1 LQSKVVY
8 ASAPQK
14 LVDSD
19 SKEEGRT
26 KIWSDRPVFLW
37 NIPGRTVQRIERFVQ
52 GVLRMAVVCTICH
65 KATTVSSD
73 GGSKARSHYR
83 GVDSTGGATIALE
96 KADYFAKEGLW
107 SDALQELYSVSKS
120 SAELTRAIAQI
131 QAHDFYA
138 QDSAS

>member
-1 LQSKVVY
+1 MPRLLRNWLTLIQRRREG
-8 ASAPQK
+8 QK
-14 LVDSD
+14 FGAIALCSSGI
-19 SKEEGRT
+19 SKEERHNEL
-26 KIWSDRPVFLW
+26 SYSF
-37 NIPGRTVQRIERFVQ
+37 
-52 GVLRMAVVCTICH
+52 RMAVVCTICH